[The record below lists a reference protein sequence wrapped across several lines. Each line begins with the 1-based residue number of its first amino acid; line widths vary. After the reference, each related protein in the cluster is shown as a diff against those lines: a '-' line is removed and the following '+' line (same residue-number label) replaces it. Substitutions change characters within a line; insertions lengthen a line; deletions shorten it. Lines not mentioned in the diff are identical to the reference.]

1 MNTNNFVD
9 LTKFDIIGDSIYEI
23 ETGEYAGPVDGWL
36 GEELKTEDDVLL
48 ALQRLLK
55 YETEL
60 KAEQLATQSIIE
72 RCKTMVKDKERKVQW
87 LQARYGAQIANFA
100 KCQLTGKAKTWKCP
114 WGQVSFRTST
124 PTLSIIDEEKAAM
137 VIPLNLD
144 AIKLETKIYK
154 SKIPKEIQLTLVEQ
168 YPELFSMTEATENF
182 TVKTL
187 TATDTEE

>member
-1 MNTNNFVD
+1 MD
-9 LTKFDIIGDSIYEI
+9 PDKFDIIGDSYYEI

-36 GEELKTEDDVLL
+36 GEEILVEEDVLL
-48 ALQRLLK
+48 AMRKLLE

-60 KAEQLATQSIIE
+60 KAQQLAMQSVVE
-72 RCKTMVKDKERKVQW
+72 RCKSMVKDKERKVQW
-87 LQARYGAQIANFA
+87 IQARYGAQIANYA
-100 KCQLTGKAKTWKCP
+100 KKQLTGKAKTWKCP

-144 AIKLETKIYK
+144 AVKVEAKIYK

>member
-1 MNTNNFVD
+1 MDTS
-9 LTKFDIIGDSIYEI
+9 KFDIIGDSYFEI

-60 KAEQLATQSIIE
+60 KAEQLATQSVIE

-100 KCQLTGKAKTWKCP
+100 KSQLIGKAKTWKCP
-114 WGQVSFRTST
+114 WGQVAFRNTQPSFSV
-124 PTLSIIDEEKAAM
+124 LDEEKAAY
-137 VIPLNLD
+137 VIPLSLG
-144 AIKLETKIYK
+144 AIKIEHKIYK
-154 SKIPKEIQLTLVEQ
+154 SKIPREVQLTLVDQ
-168 YPELFSMTEATENF
+168 YPELFSMTEASENF
-182 TVKTL
+182 SIKSL

>member
-1 MNTNNFVD
+1 MD
-9 LTKFDIIGDSIYEI
+9 KTKFDIIGDSYFEI

-36 GEELKTEDDVLL
+36 GDELKTEDDVLL

-60 KAEQLATQSIIE
+60 KAEQLATQSVIE

-100 KCQLTGKAKTWKCP
+100 KSQLTGKAKTWKCP
-114 WGQVSFRTST
+114 WGQVAFRNTQPSFSV
-124 PTLSIIDEEKAAM
+124 LDEEKAAY
-137 VIPLNLD
+137 VIPLSLG
-144 AIKLETKIYK
+144 AIKIEHKIYK
-154 SKIPKEIQLTLVEQ
+154 SKIPREVQLTLVDQ
-168 YPELFSMTEATENF
+168 YPELFSMTEASENF
-182 TVKTL
+182 SIKSL

>member
-1 MNTNNFVD
+1 MD
-9 LTKFDIIGDSIYEI
+9 KTKFDIIGDSYFEI

-60 KAEQLATQSIIE
+60 KAEQLATQSVIE

-100 KCQLTGKAKTWKCP
+100 KSQLIGKAKTWKCP
-114 WGQVSFRTST
+114 WGQVAFRNTQPSFSV
-124 PTLSIIDEEKAAM
+124 LDEEKAAY
-137 VIPLNLD
+137 VIPLSLG
-144 AIKLETKIYK
+144 AIKIEHKIYK
-154 SKIPKEIQLTLVEQ
+154 SKIPKEVQLTLVDQ
-168 YPELFSMTEATENF
+168 YPELFSMTEASENF
-182 TVKTL
+182 SIKSL

>member
-1 MNTNNFVD
+1 MRD
-9 LTKFDIIGDSIYEI
+9 SMDKSKFDIIGDSYFDI

-55 YETEL
+55 YESEL

-72 RCKTMVKDKERKVQW
+72 RCKTMVKDKERKVNW

-100 KCQLTGKAKTWKCP
+100 KSQLTGKAKTWKCP

-168 YPELFSMTEATENF
+168 YPDLFSMTEATENF

>member
-1 MNTNNFVD
+1 MD
-9 LTKFDIIGDSIYEI
+9 KTKFDIIGDSYFEI

-60 KAEQLATQSIIE
+60 KAEQLATQSVIE

-100 KCQLTGKAKTWKCP
+100 KSQLTGKAKTWKCP
-114 WGQVSFRTST
+114 WGQVAFRNTQPSFSV
-124 PTLSIIDEEKAAM
+124 LDEEKAAY
-137 VIPLNLD
+137 VIPLSLG
-144 AIKLETKIYK
+144 AIKIEHKIYK
-154 SKIPKEIQLTLVEQ
+154 SKIPREVQLTLVDQ
-168 YPELFSMTEATENF
+168 YPELFSMTEASENF
-182 TVKTL
+182 SIKSL

>member
-1 MNTNNFVD
+1 MDTS
-9 LTKFDIIGDSIYEI
+9 KFDIIGDSYFEI

-36 GEELKTEDDVLL
+36 GDELKTEDDVLL

-60 KAEQLATQSIIE
+60 KAEQLATQSVIE

-100 KCQLTGKAKTWKCP
+100 KSQLTGKAKTWKCP
-114 WGQVSFRTST
+114 WGQVAFRNTQPSFSV
-124 PTLSIIDEEKAAM
+124 LDEEKAAY
-137 VIPLNLD
+137 VIPLSLG
-144 AIKLETKIYK
+144 AIKIEHKIYK
-154 SKIPKEIQLTLVEQ
+154 SKIPREVQLTLVDQ
-168 YPELFSMTEATENF
+168 YPELFSMTEASENF
-182 TVKTL
+182 SIKSL

>member
-1 MNTNNFVD
+1 LD
-9 LTKFDIIGDSIYEI
+9 KTKFDIIGDSYFEI

-36 GEELKTEDDVLL
+36 GDELKTEDDVLL

-60 KAEQLATQSIIE
+60 KAEQLATQSVIE

-100 KCQLTGKAKTWKCP
+100 KSQLIGKAKTWKCP
-114 WGQVSFRTST
+114 WGQVAFRNTQPSFSV
-124 PTLSIIDEEKAAM
+124 LDEEKAAY
-137 VIPLNLD
+137 VIPLSLG
-144 AIKLETKIYK
+144 AIKIEHKIYK
-154 SKIPKEIQLTLVEQ
+154 SKIPREVQLTLVDQ
-168 YPELFSMTEATENF
+168 YPELFSMTEASENF
-182 TVKTL
+182 SIKSL

>member
-1 MNTNNFVD
+1 MD
-9 LTKFDIIGDSIYEI
+9 KTKFDIIGDSYFEI

-36 GEELKTEDDVLL
+36 GDELKTEDDVLL

-60 KAEQLATQSIIE
+60 KAEQLATQSVIE

-100 KCQLTGKAKTWKCP
+100 KSQLIGKAKTWKCP
-114 WGQVSFRTST
+114 WGQVAFRNTQPSFSV
-124 PTLSIIDEEKAAM
+124 LDEEKAAY
-137 VIPLNLD
+137 VIPLSLG
-144 AIKLETKIYK
+144 AIKIEHKIYK
-154 SKIPKEIQLTLVEQ
+154 SKIPREVQLTLVDQ
-168 YPELFSMTEATENF
+168 YPELFSMTEASENF
-182 TVKTL
+182 SIKSL

>member
-1 MNTNNFVD
+1 LD
-9 LTKFDIIGDSIYEI
+9 KTKFDIIGDSYFEI

-36 GEELKTEDDVLL
+36 GDELKTEDDVLL

-60 KAEQLATQSIIE
+60 KAEQLATQSVIE

-100 KCQLTGKAKTWKCP
+100 KSQLTGKAKTWKCP
-114 WGQVSFRTST
+114 WGQVAFRNTQPSFSV
-124 PTLSIIDEEKAAM
+124 LDEEKAAY
-137 VIPLNLD
+137 VIPLSLG
-144 AIKLETKIYK
+144 AIKIEHKIYK
-154 SKIPKEIQLTLVEQ
+154 SKIPREVQLTLVDQ
-168 YPELFSMTEATENF
+168 YPELFSMTEASENF
-182 TVKTL
+182 SIKSL

>member
-1 MNTNNFVD
+1 MDTS
-9 LTKFDIIGDSIYEI
+9 KFDIIGDSYFEI

-60 KAEQLATQSIIE
+60 KAEQLATQSVIE

-100 KCQLTGKAKTWKCP
+100 KSQLTGKAKTWKCP
-114 WGQVSFRTST
+114 WGQVAFRNTQPSFSV
-124 PTLSIIDEEKAAM
+124 LDEEKAAY
-137 VIPLNLD
+137 VIPLSLG
-144 AIKLETKIYK
+144 AIKIEHKIYK
-154 SKIPKEIQLTLVEQ
+154 SKIPREVQLTLVDQ
-168 YPELFSMTEATENF
+168 YPELFSMTEASENF
-182 TVKTL
+182 SIKSL

>member
-1 MNTNNFVD
+1 MRD
-9 LTKFDIIGDSIYEI
+9 SMDKSKFDIIGDSYYEI

-36 GEELKTEDDVLL
+36 GEELASEADILL
-48 ALQRLLK
+48 AMQKLLQ

-60 KAEQLATQSIIE
+60 KAQQLYVQSVTE
-72 RCKTMVKDKERKVQW
+72 RCKAMVKEKERKVLW
-87 LQARYGAQIANFA
+87 LQARYGAQIADFA
-100 KCQLTGKAKTWKCP
+100 KKQLTGKAKTWKCP
-114 WGQVSFRTST
+114 WGQVSFRIST

-144 AIKLETKIYK
+144 AVKVEAKIYK

-168 YPELFSMTEATENF
+168 YPDLFSMTEATENF

-187 TATDTEE
+187 TASEATDE

>member
-1 MNTNNFVD
+1 MD
-9 LTKFDIIGDSIYEI
+9 KTKFDIIGDSYFEI

-36 GEELKTEDDVLL
+36 GDELKTEDDVLL

-60 KAEQLATQSIIE
+60 KAEQLATQSVIE

-100 KCQLTGKAKTWKCP
+100 KSQLTGKAKTWKCP
-114 WGQVSFRTST
+114 WGQVAFRNTQPSFSV
-124 PTLSIIDEEKAAM
+124 LDEEKAAY
-137 VIPLNLD
+137 VIPLSLG
-144 AIKLETKIYK
+144 AIKIEHKIYK
-154 SKIPKEIQLTLVEQ
+154 SKIPKEVQLTLVDQ
-168 YPELFSMTEATENF
+168 YPELFSMTEASENF
-182 TVKTL
+182 SIKSL

>member
-1 MNTNNFVD
+1 MD
-9 LTKFDIIGDSIYEI
+9 KSKFDIIGDSYFDI

-55 YETEL
+55 YESEL

-72 RCKTMVKDKERKVQW
+72 RCKTMVKDKERKVNW

-100 KCQLTGKAKTWKCP
+100 KSQLTGKAKTWKCP

-168 YPELFSMTEATENF
+168 YPDLFSMTEATENF

>member
-1 MNTNNFVD
+1 MD
-9 LTKFDIIGDSIYEI
+9 PDKFDIIGDSYYEI

-36 GEELKTEDDVLL
+36 GEEILVEEDILL
-48 ALQRLLK
+48 AMRKLLE

-60 KAEQLATQSIIE
+60 KAQQLAMQSVVE
-72 RCKTMVKDKERKVQW
+72 RCKSMVKDKERKVQW
-87 LQARYGAQIANFA
+87 IQARYGAQIANYA
-100 KCQLTGKAKTWKCP
+100 KKQLTGKAKTWKCP

-144 AIKLETKIYK
+144 AVKVEAKIYK